1 ALCDNRMLATPPVTE
16 RRAKPSI
23 LDESLRGP
31 VVQNRTD
38 IYQAL
43 RPRLFGLAYRLL
55 GSRADTEDLLQDAWF
70 RWIAA
75 DAETIRDTEAWLVT
89 VVTRLGIDQLRRRQA
104 RREDYLGPWLP
115 EPLLGVTGHEAERLM
130 EMGADISMAFL
141 VALERLGAEERAALL
156 LRDVLEQPYEQ
167 IAETLGKSPAAC
179 RQIISRARRRV
190 REDRPRFCVDH
201 AAHRRLVER
210 FAAALLDPD
219 GMAFAELLAE
229 DVSWTADGGG
239 QATAASKVLHGV
251 RASVRLA
258 VGIARRA
265 DGRAHSCGD
274 DPGQRRP
281 AHPPH
286 LLGGQ
291 PAQAAS
297 AKLGCRALSRAGILP
312 HVAATLMVERPHA
325 GTSACGHFAPGSA
338 NAFLRATRLTP
349 RSGAMCWTACRYL
362 TV

>member
-1 ALCDNRMLATPPVTE
+1 M
-16 RRAKPSI
+16 
-23 LDESLRGP
+23 
-31 VVQNRTD
+31 QNRTD

-43 RPRLFGLAYRLL
+43 RPKLFGLAYRLL

-70 RWIAA
+70 KWIAA
-75 DAETIRDTEAWLVT
+75 DAATIRDTEAWLVT

-115 EPLLGVTGHEAERLM
+115 EPLLGVTGNEAERLM

-190 REDRPRFCVDH
+190 REDRPRFSIDH

-265 DGRAHSCGD
+265 DGQWHTRVALINGE
-274 DPGQRRP
+274 PGVLVLRGERIH
-281 AHPPH
+281 AAMTLVSDGRHIRHIYSVVNPH
-286 LLGGQ
+286 KLPQ
-291 PAQAAS
+291 PSPDAA
-297 AKLGCRALSRAGILP
+297 P
-312 HVAATLMVERPHA
+312 
-325 GTSACGHFAPGSA
+325 
-338 NAFLRATRLTP
+338 
-349 RSGAMCWTACRYL
+349 
-362 TV
+362 

>member
-1 ALCDNRMLATPPVTE
+1 
-16 RRAKPSI
+16 
-23 LDESLRGP
+23 
-31 VVQNRTD
+31 
-38 IYQAL
+38 
-43 RPRLFGLAYRLL
+43 
-55 GSRADTEDLLQDAWF
+55 
-70 RWIAA
+70 
-75 DAETIRDTEAWLVT
+75 
-89 VVTRLGIDQLRRRQA
+89 
-104 RREDYLGPWLP
+104 
-115 EPLLGVTGHEAERLM
+115 
-130 EMGADISMAFL
+130 
-141 VALERLGAEERAALL
+141 LL

-265 DGRAHSCGD
+265 DGRWHTRVALINGE
-274 DPGQRRP
+274 PGVLVLR
-281 AHPPH
+281 
-286 LLGGQ
+286 G
-291 PAQAAS
+291 
-297 AKLGCRALSRAGILP
+297 
-312 HVAATLMVERPHA
+312 ERI
-325 GTSACGHFAPGSA
+325 
-338 NAFLRATRLTP
+338 
-349 RSGAMCWTACRYL
+349 
-362 TV
+362 